1 LFLTIRLASLN
12 IAASARLS
20 RPEPWVIA
28 STGVAQYITIGA
40 MSDTLRQAAGLA
52 RGTVFVSRFVPPA
65 DLIDPAERHLLCPD
79 RTGGGVERRW
89 ISFYTP
95 REFVSIATKAGFDK
109 RTTSWLMN

>member
-1 LFLTIRLASLN
+1 VSDLFLTIRLASLN

-52 RGTVFVSRFVPPA
+52 RGTVFVSTFVPPA
-65 DLIDPAERHLLCPD
+65 DLIDPAERHYCA
-79 RTGGGVERRW
+79 RTEQGAASRGGG
-89 ISFYTP
+89 S
-95 REFVSIATKAGFDK
+95 VSIHLENSFQLQPKQASISAPRHG
-109 RTTSWLMN
+109 